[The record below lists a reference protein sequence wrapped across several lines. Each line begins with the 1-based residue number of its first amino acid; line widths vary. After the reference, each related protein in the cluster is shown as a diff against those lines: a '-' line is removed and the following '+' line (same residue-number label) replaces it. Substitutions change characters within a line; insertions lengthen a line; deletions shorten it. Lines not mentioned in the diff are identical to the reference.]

1 MPYISSLRRK
11 LTDDEI
17 TAPKINVSQHDSIL
31 NQVEVGASGSI
42 TLDSVFQEAVK
53 QTLED
58 PEVQKASR
66 IIASFQK
73 GKMLTVEQ
81 KIYIVQQKVEFDR
94 RTQSIVCETGV
105 SQALIDGLVREY
117 QANPN
122 WLSEMKQQMDDDQ
135 EDDQHLNKIIAAEVM
150 EKRPFFSIASIK
162 DRAAI
167 SGMEDVNGKVIATK
181 LKKEFGLSYRKVS
194 VISHL
199 SNVDKNLILRQLWAI
214 KYLELLEDT
223 VEVWNAD

>member
-1 MPYISSLRRK
+1 M
-11 LTDDEI
+11 
-17 TAPKINVSQHDSIL
+17 
-31 NQVEVGASGSI
+31 
-42 TLDSVFQEAVK
+42 DSVFQEAVK

-81 KIYIVQQKVEFDR
+81 KIYIVQQKVEFNR